1 MRPFQSK
8 QFSDQRRVLF
18 SMISTSVGNQ
28 SKQQKNRTKSA
39 VKVEVSFF
47 FMVYNL
53 GLVRGFEWFILWRWG
68 CKLTS
73 FSFVCGKSAP
83 GDEDVPVAVLV
94 QNFDYTEKKI
104 SMNDHLQRFASTAQ
118 NGSMKYSRSD
128 SWGKKIQVLLITLNM
143 SMTAVFSG

>member
-39 VKVEVSFF
+39 V
-47 FMVYNL
+47 
-53 GLVRGFEWFILWRWG
+53 
-68 CKLTS
+68 
-73 FSFVCGKSAP
+73 KSAP

-128 SWGKKIQVLLITLNM
+128 S
-143 SMTAVFSG
+143 